1 MATRNM
7 GYDHA
12 QYLVAFQA
20 SALGVAGN
28 AITGSATN
36 TVKYS
41 AFTNLLVKSI
51 TTYATVIGTS
61 IDTPLLLFR
70 LTGNGTTAVNT
81 ITCTYT
87 FGTPLGSAAY
97 FANSVLN
104 TASAVGTSGATTVTL
119 TGGSGGANPYIGQ
132 GDMWFIQKGT
142 DATDTVGYSVE
153 LVVAPLSNVTAP

>member
-1 MATRNM
+1 MATRSM
-7 GYDHA
+7 AYDHA
-12 QYLVAFQA
+12 AYLAV
-20 SALGVAGN
+20 LPINVVGTAGN

-36 TVKYS
+36 SSIHS

-70 LTGNGTTAVNT
+70 LTNNGTTAVNT
-81 ITCTYT
+81 ITATYT

-104 TASAVGTSGATTVTL
+104 TASAVGTSAATTQAL
-119 TGGSGGANPYIGQ
+119 TGAGGFSPILIQ
-132 GDMWFIQKGT
+132 GDKWYVQKGT
-142 DATDTVGYSVE
+142 DATDTVGFEVE
-153 LVVAPLSNVTAP
+153 LAVVPLANVSV